1 MEEPLHMFFPVMNE
15 EIFNTT
21 AYEMKVGNGT
31 VCDLIDSSGEVHTSG
46 GNSVTKDVQIC
57 KDNTKPTSETVHRK
71 VHNIPPLILMFPP
84 NETDGNHNT
93 PFQFD
98 RQAPARISTSPT
110 LRRLRK
116 HTHGHFMP
124 LQDIFDVTK
133 FPTSK
138 EQSALNNLAG
148 HLWDSPP
155 WSPQCTIST
164 SEGVSVSENDRAAI
178 PKDPEENIN
187 NNNCT
192 DDILLHSQWSTVDKS
207 MEHSENRYIIGSTTE
222 NYNNDDDSGN
232 LSPKIKALHHSRL
245 LARRRSSV
253 VLSLPGLEVFPGDL
267 LVSDGA
273 SDYMYHSTWVSSADS
288 KKPKWPFSKKGTLM
302 KGKQKQ
308 ISDLENCL
316 SSVKIQDFTGNE
328 LYILKDKTWNEVISM
343 HTAENTENLH
353 KSNRRRQESVW
364 ELFTSE
370 CTYHLDQ
377 LLVLKKV
384 FFSALQHLQSNDHLL
399 DVDVVRLFANLEELI
414 QESLNFAVGLLNT
427 IKSRELGS
435 TASFSPPLAG
445 LLTKHFKDSLCLSHE
460 VYCLNYTS
468 AVIYLE
474 SLKQRD
480 DFAIYL
486 KWCEQ
491 HEQCRRL
498 HLSDLLVAPLHRLT
512 RYPLLLKNIWKQSTD
527 VTEKIAIYSVKD
539 KVESTLRDL
548 EGKVKWLD
556 KSQKYKQLQ
565 EVIVWPSLWER
576 DKRFFIPEG
585 LKHHFKE
592 PNVESMLSSLNRDL
606 LHEGKLI
613 LTESTRLLDVYL
625 FLFDDF
631 LLITKIK
638 RNKRKSTN
646 LEVNQYP
653 CLHPE
658 LQMVT
663 KEGGYCKVV
672 DQPIALD
679 RLSLKTVDQYHV
691 TVYGMKNAFMVQH
704 ENRYQQCIAA
714 FILQAHT
721 ESEKKT
727 WMSQIET
734 AMSCYTETHRSKRL
748 STLWQSSES
757 AEI

>member
-1 MEEPLHMFFPVMNE
+1 
-15 EIFNTT
+15 
-21 AYEMKVGNGT
+21 
-31 VCDLIDSSGEVHTSG
+31 
-46 GNSVTKDVQIC
+46 
-57 KDNTKPTSETVHRK
+57 
-71 VHNIPPLILMFPP
+71 
-84 NETDGNHNT
+84 
-93 PFQFD
+93 
-98 RQAPARISTSPT
+98 
-110 LRRLRK
+110 
-116 HTHGHFMP
+116 MP

-155 WSPQCTIST
+155 WSPQSTVST
-164 SEGVSVSENDRAAI
+164 SPSSSDNPEEVSVSENDGADI
-178 PKDPEENIN
+178 PKDPEENMN
-187 NNNCT
+187 
-192 DDILLHSQWSTVDKS
+192 DDCPDDALLHNQSFAVDQLVGNP
-207 MEHSENRYIIGSTTE
+207 ENICIIGPTTE
-222 NYNNDDDSGN
+222 IYKDDDSSN
-232 LSPKIKALHHSRL
+232 QSTKIKELHHSRL
-245 LARRRSSV
+245 LERRRSSV

-273 SDYMYHSTWVSSADS
+273 SDYMYHSPWVSSTDS
-288 KKPKWPFSKKGTLM
+288 KKPKWPFSKKGTLT
-302 KGKQKQ
+302 KGKQKHM
-308 ISDLENCL
+308 SDLENCL

-343 HTAENTENLH
+343 YTAENIERIQ

-370 CTYHLDQ
+370 CTYYLDH

-384 FFSALQHLQSNDHLL
+384 FFNALQHLQNNDHLL
-399 DVDVVRLFANLEELI
+399 DVDLVRLFANLEELL
-414 QESLNFAVGLLNT
+414 QESLHFATGLLNT
-427 IKSRELGS
+427 IKSRELGCS
-435 TASFSPPLAG
+435 ATVSLPLSD
-445 LLTKHFKDSLCLSHE
+445 LLTKHFKDNLCLSHQ
-460 VYCLNYTS
+460 VYCMNYTS

-474 SLKQRD
+474 SIKQRD
-480 DFAIYL
+480 DFTIYL

-491 HEQCRRL
+491 HEQCKRL

-512 RYPLLLKNIWKQSTD
+512 RYPLLLKNIWKRSTD
-527 VTEKIAIYSVKD
+527 ATEKIAIVSTKD
-539 KVESTLRDL
+539 KVESSLRDL

-592 PNVESMLSSLNRDL
+592 PNVESMLSSPNRDL
-606 LHEGKLI
+606 LHEGRLI

-638 RNKRKSTN
+638 RNKKKSTN
-646 LEVNQYP
+646 VEINQYP
-653 CLHPE
+653 SLHPE

-672 DQPIALD
+672 DQPIPLD
-679 RLSLKTVDQYHV
+679 RLSLKTVDQFHT

-714 FILQAHT
+714 FILQTHT

-727 WMSQIET
+727 WMSQIEM
-734 AMSCYTETHRSKRL
+734 AVSCYTETHRSKRL
-748 STLWQSSES
+748 STLWQTSES